1 MIIIQQ
7 EIQQIIC
14 INKIIIN
21 LLVQIYLDIDLS
33 RQTNTNTL
41 QQINFIG
48 KFKEGDGATI
58 FFIADK
64 LF

>member
-1 MIIIQQ
+1 MSRNDNYPTGSLVHYLYQQ
-7 EIQQIIC
+7 NYNE
-14 INKIIIN
+14 
-21 LLVQIYLDIDLS
+21 LVGIDLS